1 MVTAPGDYPW
11 SSYACNAE
19 GAPDAIV
26 SAHAQFLVLGR
37 NDEERSAAYRALVRE
52 SISDEDLQAIRDYV
66 QQQRA
71 LGSLRFQAAIEAMT
85 GRCASVRSRGRPPN
99 PPARDPMIK

>member
-1 MVTAPGDYPW
+1 YPW

-19 GAPDAIV
+19 GAPDTIV
-26 SAHAQFLVLGR
+26 SAHAQFLALGR
-37 NDEERSAAYRALVRE
+37 TDEERSAAYRALVRE

-71 LGSLRFQAAIEAMT
+71 LGSLRFQASIEAMT
-85 GRCASVRSRGRPPN
+85 GRCASVRSRGRPPK
-99 PPARDPMIK
+99 PPARDPLNK